1 MTIDHINASIHYRP
15 GQTCEIVEYQGKGKR
30 RKKGYLVVAE
40 SWSNVILWNGHYTF
54 AVSKT
59 DLFYGFEVDKV

>member
-15 GQTCEIVEYQGKGKR
+15 GQTCEIVERQGKGKR

-40 SWSNVILWNGHYTF
+40 SWNNVILWNEIYTF

-59 DLFYGFEVDKV
+59 DIYYGFEVDKV

>member
-15 GQTCEIVEYQGKGKR
+15 GQTCEIVEYQGKGER

-40 SWSNVILWNGHYTF
+40 SWSNVIL
-54 AVSKT
+54 
-59 DLFYGFEVDKV
+59 